1 MMGTTPDRE
10 LAYITHLEGQ
20 VTRLQWTVV
29 LLSLPLTI
37 LAGMVGWAWVRGLPA
52 YFIPPGGPGI
62 VRPGVILD
70 SVALDFA
77 SEALAHRY
85 TFTPATFAQVQTDFQ
100 ALLHPSMLPDFEA
113 RRAKEVVLVKE
124 YHLGMQT
131 TVAANTARIASRNGE
146 RITVALEGR
155 RMVWIGSSV
164 VREEVLTA
172 SLILAPWRVHGQPSG
187 LVLVGMSVAP
197 PFSVS
202 GP

>member
-1 MMGTTPDRE
+1 MTGTTPDRE

-20 VTRLQWTVV
+20 VSRLQWTVA

-100 ALLHPSMLPDFEA
+100 ALL
-113 RRAKEVVLVKE
+113 
-124 YHLGMQT
+124 QT
-131 TVAANTARIASRNGE
+131 LKPQS
-146 RITVALEGR
+146 
-155 RMVWIGSSV
+155 
-164 VREEVLTA
+164 
-172 SLILAPWRVHGQPSG
+172 
-187 LVLVGMSVAP
+187 
-197 PFSVS
+197 
-202 GP
+202 